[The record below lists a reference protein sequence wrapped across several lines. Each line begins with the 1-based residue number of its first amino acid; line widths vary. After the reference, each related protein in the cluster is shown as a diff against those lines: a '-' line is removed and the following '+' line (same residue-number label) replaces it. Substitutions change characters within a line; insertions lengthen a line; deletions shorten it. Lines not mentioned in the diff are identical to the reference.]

1 MLVKIPSLLMAA
13 GIVAL
18 PSTIAATHTTHTT
31 SKDVVIIG
39 GGAAGTYAAV
49 RLREDYG
56 QSIALIEKEGL
67 LGGAVNTWTDPKTG
81 TPYELGVEAFLDYS
95 KAREFF
101 ARFNVSVNPSTQES
115 VITRYADFCTGRWA
129 NYTAPTA
136 TEQFTAFEKYVKLAE
151 QYEDMMLPGLWNFPS
166 PGNIP
171 EDLLLSFGD
180 FAKKHG
186 IEAAVPTIWDI
197 AAVGLGDLKT
207 QPTFYVI
214 QTFPAPLARVF
225 IGKGQTLYVASHRN
239 QDIYDRVSE
248 LLGDDVLYSS
258 VVVSAQRTSNGVKVV
273 AKHKDGHLTEIRARR
288 LLIAIPPTVT
298 NLAPF
303 QLDKHEFDVL
313 SKAKHTTAY
322 AGGVV
327 SSNLPLNTSIVNT
340 APSGDWLDY
349 PDLSFLQWFKN
360 LDSPDSYHKV
370 MMFGDETLDSKGAKA
385 VVEQSYKRLVQ
396 AGSLPGEGGTRLE
409 WLDFAEHGSVN
420 LRTSVEE
427 LKAGYIQEL
436 YSLQGHLSTW
446 YTGAAWSSQLH
457 TPTWAFSDT
466 VVPRLV
472 ESLK

>member
-1 MLVKIPSLLMAA
+1 MFVRTPSLLTAA
-13 GIVAL
+13 VVVTL
-18 PSTIAATHTTHTT
+18 SSTIAATPITNTI
-31 SKDVVIIG
+31 SKEVVVVG
-39 GGAAGTYAAV
+39 GGAAGAYAAV

-81 TPYELGVEAFLDYS
+81 TPYELGVEAFLDYG

-115 VITRYADFCTGRWA
+115 VTTRYADFSTGRWV

-136 TEQFTAFEKYVKLAE
+136 AEQFAAFEKYVKLAE
-151 QYEDMMLPGLWNFPS
+151 QYEGMMLPGLWNFPS

-171 EDLLLSFGD
+171 EDLLLNFGD

-197 AAVGLGDLKT
+197 AAVGPGDLKT

-239 QDIYDRVSE
+239 EDIYDRVSQ
-248 LLGDDVLYSS
+248 LLGHDVLYSS
-258 VVVSAQRTSNGVKVV
+258 VVVRAHRTSNGVKVV
-273 AKHKDGHLTEIRARR
+273 AKHADGRLTEIRAKR
-288 LLIAIPPTVT
+288 LLIAVPPTVA
-298 NLAPF
+298 NLTPF
-303 QLDKHEFDVL
+303 NLDKHEFSVL
-313 SKAKHTTAY
+313 SKTISTRAY

-327 SSNLPLNTSIVNT
+327 SSNLPLNTSIINT
-340 APSGDWLDY
+340 TPSGDWLDY
-349 PDLSFLQWFKN
+349 PNFSFLQWYKN
-360 LDSPDSYHKV
+360 LNSADCYHKV
-370 MMFGDETLDSKGAKA
+370 MMFGDEGLDSKDAKA
-385 VVEQSYKRLVQ
+385 VVEQSYKHLVK
-396 AGSLPGEGGTRLE
+396 AGSLPEARDNGLG
-409 WLDFAEHGSVN
+409 WLAFAEHGSLN
-420 LRTSVEE
+420 
-427 LKAGYIQEL
+427 EL

-446 YTGAAWSSQLH
+446 YTGAAWSAQLH

-466 VVPRLV
+466 VVARLV

>member
-1 MLVKIPSLLMAA
+1 MFVKTPGLLTAA
-13 GIVAL
+13 GVIAL
-18 PSTIAATHTTHTT
+18 STTITANPIAHTI
-31 SKDVVIIG
+31 SKDIVVVG
-39 GGAAGTYAAV
+39 GGAAGAYAAV

-81 TPYELGVEAFLDYS
+81 TPYEFGVEAFLDYG

-101 ARFNVSVNPSTQES
+101 ARFNVSMNPSTQGPAT
-115 VITRYADFCTGRWA
+115 TRYADFSTGRLV

-136 TEQFTAFEKYVKLAE
+136 AEQFAAFEKYVELAE
-151 QYEDMMLPGLWNFPS
+151 QYEDMMLPGLWDFPTA
-166 PGNIP
+166 GYIP

-186 IEAAVPTIWDI
+186 IEAAVPTIWDV
-197 AAVGLGDLKT
+197 AAVGLGDVKT
-207 QPTFYVI
+207 QPTFYVM

-225 IGKGQTLYVASHRN
+225 IGKGQTLYAASHRN
-239 QDIYDRVSE
+239 QEVYDRVSG

-258 VVVSAQRTSNGVKVV
+258 VVVRAHRTSKGVKVV
-273 AKHKDGHLTEIRARR
+273 AQHKDGQLTEIRAKR
-288 LLIAIPPTVT
+288 LLIAIPPTVA

-303 QLDKHEFDVL
+303 NLDKHELGVL
-313 SKAKHTTAY
+313 SKTKYSRAY

-327 SSNLPLNTSIVNT
+327 SSNLATNSKVLNT

-349 PDLSFLQWFKN
+349 PKISFLQWFRN
-360 LDSPDSYHKV
+360 SDSADGYSQV
-370 MMFGDETLDSKGAKA
+370 TMFGDQTLDSKGAKA
-385 VVEQSYKRLVQ
+385 LVERSYKHLVR
-396 AGSLPGEGGTRLE
+396 AGSLPEASGKDLRWLTFADHGAVHVRSSLE
-409 WLDFAEHGSVN
+409 D
-420 LRTSVEE
+420 
-427 LKAGYIQEL
+427 LKAGFIQEL

-446 YTGAAWSSQLH
+446 YTGAAWSAQLH

-472 ESLK
+472 ATL